1 MALVWNKYL
10 NFTIVSI
17 MLFAFIKP
25 FRTFL
30 TVFIILWITP
40 QTSITYY
47 NYVLN
52 TMHSTRFF
60 ADYPAAK
67 RFVASVT
74 WFCIISYMITN
85 FLLFV

>member
-1 MALVWNKYL
+1 MTFFLFLAKAYKSFGFVIPLLKY
-10 NFTIVSI
+10 
-17 MLFAFIKP
+17 
-25 FRTFL
+25 FRTII

-52 TMHSTRFF
+52 AMHSTRFF

-67 RFVASVT
+67 LFVVRVT
-74 WFCIISYMITN
+74 WFCVIAYMIIN
-85 FLLFV
+85 FLLFI